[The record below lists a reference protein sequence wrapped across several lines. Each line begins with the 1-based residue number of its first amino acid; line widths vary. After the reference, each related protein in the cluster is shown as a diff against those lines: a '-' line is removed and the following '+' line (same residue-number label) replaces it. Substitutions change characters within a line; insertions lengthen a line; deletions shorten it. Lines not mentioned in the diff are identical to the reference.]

1 MRFDEKSF
9 RSSLA
14 RAFDLNKISGLLTK
28 EASDRLVLLTEILLC
43 ENEKYNLTA
52 ITEPSEIALS
62 HYADSALLSSYIK
75 GGARVCDVGCGAGFP
90 TLPLA
95 ILRPDLTFLA
105 VDSTAKRIAYVEN
118 TARELGLTNVGAV
131 CARAEELSLTDRRE
145 SFDYVTARAVAALP
159 VLTELCLPL
168 VKVGGQF
175 LAMKGRNAKF
185 ELTESKRA
193 IATLG
198 GRLNRLDEL
207 TLVGGAEDALHPVIV
222 VDKVTKCPD
231 KYPRAYAKIVKSH
244 L

>member
-1 MRFDEKSF
+1 MK
-9 RSSLA
+9 
-14 RAFDLNKISGLLTK
+14 
-28 EASDRLVLLTEILLC
+28 
-43 ENEKYNLTA
+43 
-52 ITEPSEIALS
+52 P
-62 HYADSALLSSYIK
+62 
-75 GGARVCDVGCGAGFP
+75 
-90 TLPLA
+90 
-95 ILRPDLTFLA
+95 
-105 VDSTAKRIAYVEN
+105 
-118 TARELGLTNVGAV
+118 
-131 CARAEELSLTDRRE
+131 
-145 SFDYVTARAVAALP
+145 ARAVAALP
-159 VLTELCLPL
+159 VLTALCLPL

-185 ELTESKRA
+185 ELSESKRA